1 MNTKQTSAMSNAT
14 QRLEEIAERLK
25 DKSLGLDQVLSLLE
39 EAQQL
44 ADEACDEF
52 EEQFRAS
59 AVVDGAAGE
68 HAHERDNAP
77 ANEAAID
84 VPAGESHETPIH
96 KERSADRAP
105 QRTDDPAPQRTD
117 EPADQRAAEGA
128 NESGEHS
135 SKEVS

>member
-25 DKSLGLDQVLSLLE
+25 DKSLGLDQALSLLE

-68 HAHERDNAP
+68 HAHER
-77 ANEAAID
+77 ANEAATD
-84 VPAGESHETPIH
+84 VPVGESHETPIH
-96 KERSADRAP
+96 KERSAA
-105 QRTDDPAPQRTD
+105 QRTD
-117 EPADQRAAEGA
+117 ESADKRAAEGA
-128 NESGEHS
+128 DERGEHS

>member
-1 MNTKQTSAMSNAT
+1 MSNAT

-25 DKSLGLDQVLSLLE
+25 DKSLGLDQALSLLE

-77 ANEAAID
+77 ANEAATD

-105 QRTDDPAPQRTD
+105 HRIDDPAD
-117 EPADQRAAEGA
+117 HRAAEGA
-128 NESGEHS
+128 NERGEHS

>member
-25 DKSLGLDQVLSLLE
+25 DKSLGLDQALSLLE

-77 ANEAAID
+77 AAQRANERADEHVAEAASD
-84 VPAGESHETPIH
+84 VPAGESPETP
-96 KERSADRAP
+96 
-105 QRTDDPAPQRTD
+105 TD
-117 EPADQRAAEGA
+117 ERASEHADKRAAEGA
-128 NESGEHS
+128 DERDEHS

>member
-25 DKSLGLDQVLSLLE
+25 DKSLGLDQALSLLE
-39 EAQQL
+39 EAQRL

-68 HAHERDNAP
+68 HAHERHNAP
-77 ANEAAID
+77 ANEAATD

-105 QRTDDPAPQRTD
+105 QRTD

-128 NESGEHS
+128 DERGEHS

>member
-1 MNTKQTSAMSNAT
+1 MSNAT

-25 DKSLGLDQVLSLLE
+25 DKSLGLDQALSLLE

-77 ANEAAID
+77 ANEAATD
-84 VPAGESHETPIH
+84 VPAVESHETPTH
-96 KERSADRAP
+96 KERSAAQRTDESAS
-105 QRTDDPAPQRTD
+105 QRTDD
-117 EPADQRAAEGA
+117 PADQRAAEGA
-128 NESGEHS
+128 DERGEHS

>member
-25 DKSLGLDQVLSLLE
+25 DKSLGLDQALSLLE

-77 ANEAAID
+77 ANEAAAD

-96 KERSADRAP
+96 KERSAA
-105 QRTDDPAPQRTD
+105 QRTD
-117 EPADQRAAEGA
+117 EPVPQHTDESADQRAAEGA
-128 NESGEHS
+128 DERDEHS

>member
-25 DKSLGLDQVLSLLE
+25 DKSLGLDQALSLLE

-77 ANEAAID
+77 ANEAATD

-96 KERSADRAP
+96 KERSAA
-105 QRTDDPAPQRTD
+105 QRTDG
-117 EPADQRAAEGA
+117 PADKRAAEGA
-128 NESGEHS
+128 NERGEHS

>member
-25 DKSLGLDQVLSLLE
+25 DKSLGLDQALSLLE

-59 AVVDGAAGE
+59 AVVDGTAGE
-68 HAHERDNAP
+68 HAHERHNAP
-77 ANEAAID
+77 ANEAATD
-84 VPAGESHETPIH
+84 VPVGESHETPIH
-96 KERSADRAP
+96 KERSAAQRTDGPAA
-105 QRTDDPAPQRTD
+105 QRTDDPAD
-117 EPADQRAAEGA
+117 KRAAEGA
-128 NESGEHS
+128 NERGEHS

>member
-14 QRLEEIAERLK
+14 QRLEEIAECLK
-25 DKSLGLDQVLSLLE
+25 DKSLGLDQALSLLE
-39 EAQQL
+39 EAQRL

-59 AVVDGAAGE
+59 AVVDGTAGE

-77 ANEAAID
+77 ANEAATD

-96 KERSADRAP
+96 KERSAAQRTDEPVA
-105 QRTDDPAPQRTD
+105 QRTDD
-117 EPADQRAAEGA
+117 PADQRAAEGA

>member
-25 DKSLGLDQVLSLLE
+25 DKSLGLDQALSLLE

-105 QRTDDPAPQRTD
+105 QRTD

-128 NESGEHS
+128 DERGEHS